1 MERLMDSQ
9 RQEDLAKRLA
19 DIRKR
24 VNVAAREAERNS
36 DDITLIAVSKTFPME
51 DILALSSHG
60 QKVFGENRVQEA
72 QTKWSGG
79 REKIPGLELHFLGP
93 LQTNKA
99 RDVVGMF
106 DVLHSLDR
114 TKLAETLARL
124 GEEGLILPSCFIQVN
139 TGEESGKSGVLP
151 GDVDAFVKECRDTY
165 GLPVIG
171 LMCLPPVWEE
181 ASLHFAL
188 LDKMAKRN
196 GLACLSMGMSGDFE
210 SAIRLGS
217 THVRV
222 GEGLFGARS

>member
-1 MERLMDSQ
+1 MNSQ

-19 DIRKR
+19 DIRMR
-24 VNVAAREAERNS
+24 ISVAAREAARNA
-36 DDITLIAVSKTFPME
+36 DDVTLIAVSKTFPME
-51 DILALSSHG
+51 DILALASHK
-60 QKVFGENRVQEA
+60 QRVFGENRVQEA
-72 QTKWSGG
+72 QAKWSNN
-79 REKIPGLELHFLGP
+79 RKKITGLELHFLGP

-99 RDVVGMF
+99 RDVAGMF

-114 TKLAETLARL
+114 IKLAEALARL
-124 GEEGLILPSCFIQVN
+124 AEEGLTLPRCFIQVN

-151 GDVDAFVKECRDTY
+151 DDVDAFVRECRDVY

-196 GLACLSMGMSGDFE
+196 GLTCLSMGMSGDFE

-217 THVRV
+217 THIRV
-222 GEGLFGARS
+222 GEGLFGTRS

>member
-1 MERLMDSQ
+1 MNSQ
-9 RQEDLAKRLA
+9 RQKDLAKRLA
-19 DIRKR
+19 DIRGR
-24 VNVAAREAERNS
+24 ISVAAREAERNA

-51 DILALSSHG
+51 DILALASHK
-60 QKVFGENRVQEA
+60 QRIFGENRIQEA
-72 QTKWSGG
+72 QVKWNNN
-79 REKIPGLELHFLGP
+79 REKITGLELHFLGP

-99 RDVVGMF
+99 RDVAEMF

-114 TKLAETLARL
+114 TKLAETFARL
-124 GEEGLILPSCFIQVN
+124 GEKGLPLPRCFIQVN

-151 GDVDAFVKECRDTY
+151 DDIDAFVRECRDVY

-196 GLACLSMGMSGDFE
+196 GLACLSMGMSRDFE

-222 GEGLFGARS
+222 GEGLFGTRS

>member
-1 MERLMDSQ
+1 MDSQ

-24 VNVAAREAERNS
+24 IGIAAREVERNS

-51 DILALSSHG
+51 DILALSSHE

-72 QTKWSGG
+72 QAKWSGG

-124 GEEGLILPSCFIQVN
+124 GEEGLTLPSCFIQVN

-151 GDVDAFVKECRDTY
+151 NDIDAFVKECRDTY
-165 GLPVIG
+165 SLPVIG

-210 SAIRLGS
+210 SAIRLGA

>member
-1 MERLMDSQ
+1 MNSQ

-19 DIRKR
+19 DVRKR
-24 VNVAAREAERNS
+24 IDTTAREVERNAN
-36 DDITLIAVSKTFPME
+36 DITLIAVSKTFPME
-51 DILALSSHG
+51 DILTLSSHG
-60 QKVFGENRVQEA
+60 QKVFGENRVQEV
-72 QTKWSGG
+72 QVKWNNN
-79 REKIPGLELHFLGP
+79 REKIPELELHFLGP

-124 GEEGLILPSCFIQVN
+124 GEEGLTLPHCFIQVN
-139 TGEESGKSGVLP
+139 TGEESSKSGVLP
-151 GDVDAFVKECRDTY
+151 DDIDAFVKECRDVY
-165 GLPVIG
+165 SLPIIG